1 MFDEVKTNFESMKLI
16 RLVVLLM
23 IFAVSAQAKGVISA
37 GQWRGILQLNDT
49 TELPFTFTIDWRPT
63 EEDIIWR
70 LTVVNGKEKIEVRD
84 FKFDADSVWWT
95 MPVFNT
101 KFRCKRES
109 DTTLSGEWNNTAAG
123 KPYVL
128 KFRAEYGEPRI
139 SPGKNPCTGVHNFT
153 GKWESTFSPGV
164 KGESKA
170 IGLFNLEKNGTYTGT
185 FATEFGDYR
194 FLEGGYTDCDE
205 IMLSVFDGQFAMLFT
220 AKMTYD
226 SIQGEYWSGK
236 YYHETWKA
244 KRNDKFELRDP
255 DMLTWAQDSTDVD
268 FTFNDLNGKPVSL
281 SDYRGKV
288 VIIQVLGTWCPNC
301 LDETAWLQ
309 EVYRKYNSQGLEVIG
324 LAYERK
330 GDTATQNAAIRRI
343 RDRFGVTYTLLNTGK
358 SGKDSASAS
367 LPFLSGIFC
376 FPTSIY
382 IDRNGNV
389 RRIHSGY
396 NGPATGAYYTRDSEE
411 ALRYIQQLLAEKP
424 VKR

>member
-1 MFDEVKTNFESMKLI
+1 MRVTRCFLLLAILFGSALTAQKILVKP
-16 RLVVLLM
+16 
-23 IFAVSAQAKGVISA
+23 

-63 EEDIIWR
+63 ETDIIWS
-70 LTVVNGKEKIEVRD
+70 LTVVNGEEKIKVRD

-128 KFRAEYGEPRI
+128 KFRAVYGQLRFPVV
-139 SPGKNPCTGVHNFT
+139 PLCVGFYDFD
-153 GKWESTFSPGV
+153 GKWECTFSPGE
-164 KGESKA
+164 KNQSKA
-170 IGLFNLEKNGTYTGT
+170 IGLFNLGNSGMYTGT

-194 FLEGGYTDCDE
+194 FLEGAYTDCEE
-205 IMLSVFDGQFAMLFT
+205 IMLSVFDGQFCMLFR
-220 AKMTYD
+220 AKMTGD

-236 YYHETWKA
+236 YYHETWKG
-244 KRNDKFELRDP
+244 KRNDTFELRNP
-255 DMLTWAQDSTDVD
+255 DELTWAKDSTDVD

-288 VIIQVLGTWCPNC
+288 VIIQIMGTWCPNC
-301 LDETAWLQ
+301 LDETAWMQ
-309 EVYRKYNSQGLEVIG
+309 ETYKKYNSQGLEIIG

-367 LPFLSGIFC
+367 LPFISGIFC

-382 IDRNGNV
+382 IDKNGNV

-396 NGPATGAYYTRDSEE
+396 NGPATGAYYQRDSEE
-411 ALRYIQQLLAEKP
+411 ALRFIQQLLAEKP
-424 VKR
+424 KK